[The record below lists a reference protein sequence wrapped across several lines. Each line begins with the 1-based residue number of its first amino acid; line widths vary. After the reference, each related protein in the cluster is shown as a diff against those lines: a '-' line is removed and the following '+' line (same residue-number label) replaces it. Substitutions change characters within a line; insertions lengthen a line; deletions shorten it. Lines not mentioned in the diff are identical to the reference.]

1 MAGKNQWSLRW
12 CKNGGLPDWFTG
24 SRLLLQL
31 WAAATIALFLL
42 LSQPGQSLAANICA
56 YKDGNDPIHPFFPI
70 DAWIALQD
78 GDQHWY
84 AFRDEGDSTAISV
97 RMSVL
102 PSNGASFTILT
113 SAQLSAWQRN
123 EPVDAVGA
131 SAASAVLHDD
141 QFWTGSFVQSGIYYV
156 LVESRGRGLSNYM
169 LSIQGSGVS
178 FPLLSFAKP
187 HPPIANK
194 IEACPA
200 ASTSIPT
207 PTLAPAPALAP
218 ASTESPSVE
227 PTPAISTV
235 VSSPDEPLPPIGR
248 ALPIQSGERHWY
260 AFRDEGDDGTI
271 AIRATANPA
280 HCIAFALWTPEQL
293 TLWQQDQ
300 EFRPVGQGTVNEQF
314 NDDLFWTG
322 SFVKSGTYY
331 VVVDRDPVV
340 EGACTYQ
347 LRVTGEDVSLVIAPR
362 SQ

>member
-1 MAGKNQWSLRW
+1 MSGKNQWLQQWYRRRKLASSLTI
-12 CKNGGLPDWFTG
+12 L
-24 SRLLLQL
+24 RLLLQIL
-31 WAAATIALFLL
+31 CGSMLVLFLIFA
-42 LSQPGQSLAANICA
+42 QPGQSFAADLCA
-56 YKDGNDPIHPFFPI
+56 YKDGNDPTHPFFPI

-113 SAQLSAWQRN
+113 SAQLSAWQRG

-131 SAASAVLHDD
+131 SAALAVLHDD

-169 LSIQGSGVS
+169 LSIQGAGVS

-194 IEACPA
+194 VESCPK
-200 ASTSIPT
+200 IPT
-207 PTLAPAPALAP
+207 PMPEPTP
-218 ASTESPSVE
+218 TESPAIE
-227 PTPAISTV
+227 PTPIISGV
-235 VSSPDEPLPPIGR
+235 DSSPDEPLAPIGR
-248 ALPIQSGERHWY
+248 VLPIQRGEKHWY
-260 AFRDEGDDGTI
+260 AFRDEGDDRSI
-271 AIRATANPA
+271 AIRATANPD

-293 TLWQQDQ
+293 ALWRQNQ

-314 NDDLFWTG
+314 NGDLFWTG

-340 EGACTYQ
+340 EGVCTYQ
-347 LRVTGEDVSLVIAPR
+347 LRVTGEDVSLVMAPR
-362 SQ
+362 GQ